1 MSTDSASSLLAS
13 NASVTYDVKFFLH
26 AEMLVPA

>member
-1 MSTDSASSLLAS
+1 MSTGSASSLLAS

-26 AEMLVPA
+26 AEMR